1 MSVPDTPEALFEL
14 LAEPTLRQLFP
25 TFDVLQPR
33 NQKLI
38 RLLHTELT
46 KGQLTD
52 AAFTDLVGLLLS
64 LWQSFNHAALIANQE
79 RLDAEDEIDTA
90 WVDAACSLT
99 RLDQYLLG
107 LLASLRSLPDTPT
120 PEDGQDLT
128 NQYLFHGPGDP

>member
-25 TFDVLQPR
+25 NFDVLQPR

-79 RLDAEDEIDTA
+79 RLDAEDEIDCA